1 MRHYMAPANV
11 IDCSAQSA
19 ADNDFL
25 LTADGVRTWEAEHG
39 AIEKGEWVL
48 MRTDWDKRNASEA
61 NFLNADANGP
71 HSPGP
76 SANCI
81 EYILERGVIGWGT
94 QCIGTDAGR
103 AGGIQPPFPVHNLLR
118 KANRYGLACLCNLD
132 KLPPKGAILLAAPLK
147 IVKGTG
153 SPVRALAL
161 VPKA

>member
-76 SANCI
+76 RPTASNISSSA
-81 EYILERGVIGWGT
+81 
-94 QCIGTDAGR
+94 A
-103 AGGIQPPFPVHNLLR
+103 
-118 KANRYGLACLCNLD
+118 
-132 KLPPKGAILLAAPLK
+132 
-147 IVKGTG
+147 
-153 SPVRALAL
+153 
-161 VPKA
+161 